1 MDKTKWMPID
11 GDTFITK
18 EGFILNVFGY
28 EHPADRVFAFLKYI
42 PARYR
47 ALFNVKMLERTW
59 RYGDIELFRAEK
71 LYTAKNYQSFVEV
84 FKKNFPEYIYFCPYR
99 QKEVISVPIDSISA
113 VYVPKEALQL
123 LLKTEKLDDLQSMTL
138 EFIRLIS
145 EASNVPLENFGVH
158 GSVALN
164 MHSEKS
170 DIDVVV
176 YGGQNFRRVEEAISE
191 LVKRGILSYVFNN
204 RLDAARRFKGRFK
217 NRIFMYTAARS
228 SEEVRTKY
236 GEYRY
241 SPLFHVKFRC
251 RVNNDAENMFRPA
264 IYGIE
269 DYHPADPRSALP
281 SHMVPQTVVS
291 MIGCYRNVARKGD
304 EIEVSG
310 MLERVEKISTGEIYH
325 QVVVGTAESE
335 EEYICPI

>member
-1 MDKTKWMPID
+1 MYKTKWIPMD

-18 EGFILNVFGY
+18 EGFVLNVFGY
-28 EHPADRVFAFLKYI
+28 EHPAGRVFAFLKYI
-42 PARYR
+42 PARYK

-59 RYGDIELFRAEK
+59 RYGNVELFRAEK
-71 LYTAKNYQSFVEV
+71 LYTAKNYQSFIEV
-84 FKKNFPEYIYFCPYR
+84 FKKNFPEYVYFCPYR
-99 QKEVISVPIDSISA
+99 QKEVISVPIDCISA
-113 VYVPKEALQL
+113 VYVPREALQL
-123 LLKTEKLDDLQSMTL
+123 LLKNEKLDDLQCITL

-145 EASNVPLENFGVH
+145 EFSNVPIENFGVH
-158 GSVALN
+158 GSLALN

-176 YGGQNFRRVEEAISE
+176 YGGQNFRKVEAAISE
-191 LVKRGILSYVFNN
+191 LVKRGVLSYVFNN
-204 RLDAARRFKGRFK
+204 RLDVARRFKGRFRD
-217 NRIFMYTAARS
+217 RIFMYTAARS
-228 SEEVRTKY
+228 PEEVKTKY
-236 GEYRY
+236 GEYRF

-251 RVNNDAENMFRPA
+251 KVSNDAESIFRPA

-269 DYHPADPRSALP
+269 DYRPIDPRFALP

-291 MIGCYRNVARKGD
+291 MIGCYRNVARNGD

-310 MLERVEKISTGEIYH
+310 MLERVEKINTGETYY
-325 QVVVGTAESE
+325 QVVVGSAENE

>member
-1 MDKTKWMPID
+1 MDKAKWMPMD

-28 EHPADRVFAFLKYI
+28 EHPAGRVFAFLKYI

-47 ALFNVKMLERTW
+47 ELFKVKMLERTW
-59 RYGDIELFRAEK
+59 RHGDIELFRAEK
-71 LYTAKNYQSFVEV
+71 LYTAKNYQSFLEV
-84 FKKNFPEYIYFCPYR
+84 FKKNFPEYVYFCPFR
-99 QKEVISVPIDSISA
+99 QKEVISVPMDRISA
-113 VYVPKEALQL
+113 VYVPREALQQ
-123 LLKTEKLDDLQSMTL
+123 LLKTGKLDHLQNMTL
-138 EFIRLIS
+138 EFIKLIS
-145 EASNVPLENFGVH
+145 EASNVKLEDFGVH

-176 YGGQNFRRVEEAISE
+176 YGGRNFRRVEAAIAE
-191 LVKRGILSYVFNN
+191 LARKGVLSYVFNN
-204 RLDAARRFKGRFK
+204 RLDVARRFKGRFRNK
-217 NRIFMYTAARS
+217 IFMYNAVRS
-228 SEEVRTKY
+228 PEEVKTKY

-269 DYHPADPRSALP
+269 DYRPFDPRSALP
-281 SHMVPQTVVS
+281 SHMVPQTLVS
-291 MIGCYRNVARKGD
+291 MIGCYRNVARRGD
-304 EIEVSG
+304 EIEASG
-310 MLERVEKISTGEIYH
+310 MLERVEKISTGEAYY